1 MIFSDTGGTCG
12 GALQKLRIVSGK
24 PRGVFVA
31 DRRRTEERCKM
42 HARGKIR
49 AGGRRVRHVG
59 VIELDPRGIFVYIEK
74 RTSDVRHRTAE
85 RRSRRIICGMKERVH
100 RRSRPPVF
108 GERVVSR
115 FAPPRL
121 VKHRHRLRLIF
132 LQLFGDCTQS
142 LRKAFGLRRGKDR
155 LLLKYHTVVFH
166 VSRKRRRHPPAGVLP
181 VPL

>member
-59 VIELDPRGIFVYIEK
+59 VIELDPRGIFVYIE
-74 RTSDVRHRTAE
+74 RNAHPTCDTAQP
-85 RRSRRIICGMKERVH
+85 SA
-100 RRSRPPVF
+100 
-108 GERVVSR
+108 
-115 FAPPRL
+115 APAA
-121 VKHRHRLRLIF
+121 
-132 LQLFGDCTQS
+132 S
-142 LRKAFGLRRGKDR
+142 YAE
-155 LLLKYHTVVFH
+155 
-166 VSRKRRRHPPAGVLP
+166 
-181 VPL
+181 